1 METSAMA
8 TPKFK
13 NIPINF
19 HIYAGIFSG
28 VLRGRNLAPVPIE
41 IRWLFSQFWK
51 KIPIFKKMFFYKGF
65 FFHKLHG
72 DNLLSLILC
81 PLYQNGNIV
90 CTIANLLF

>member
-1 METSAMA
+1 MMETSAMA

-41 IRWLFSQFWK
+41 IR
-51 KIPIFKKMFFYKGF
+51 
-65 FFHKLHG
+65 
-72 DNLLSLILC
+72 
-81 PLYQNGNIV
+81 
-90 CTIANLLF
+90 